1 MAHIGI
7 QAHFLGET
15 CVWAEKAQVDDI
27 KRSIDKRRED
37 ITSSLMETYSLDVSA
52 QRFVD
57 FVETS
62 AVAEPGGG
70 GMPFKGRPKFS
81 KDCRVR
87 SKRGKFL
94 PAEEE
99 GLCIGT
105 LICILMEISPGKYCF
120 HLRSTLVECK
130 PNAQSPID
138 DPTKKTQERT
148 S

>member
-1 MAHIGI
+1 
-7 QAHFLGET
+7 
-15 CVWAEKAQVDDI
+15 
-27 KRSIDKRRED
+27 
-37 ITSSLMETYSLDVSA
+37 METYSLDVSA